1 MYNKNVAITGSTI
14 EKTTKYDRFR
24 EDKIRMELYRTI
36 LMLYGEGYHKF
47 SCNLNTYIGLLA
59 ADTVIMLRKADK
71 CPDIHLSTV
80 ITGTR
85 YPADTDK
92 VYCVLYDDLIKKADS
107 KETLSEKDS
116 LTGAL
121 AAGHIICYYEDFSL
135 EMQRIRMSATPCT
148 NIRKMI

>member
-1 MYNKNVAITGSTI
+1 M
-14 EKTTKYDRFR
+14 
-24 EDKIRMELYRTI
+24 
-36 LMLYGEGYHKF
+36 F

-59 ADTVIMLRKADK
+59 ADTAIMLREADK
-71 CPDIHLSTV
+71 CPEIHLSAV

-92 VYCVLYDDLIKKADS
+92 VYCALYDDLIKKADS

-116 LTGAL
+116 LTGAF